1 MVMPSTSP
9 TAVPIKESI
18 ACEIK
23 DVDLA
28 TPLSEEALEAIKNA
42 LHKYAVI
49 VFHDQHIS
57 QQQLVDFASRFGP
70 LRVPPIYQYGID
82 GMHPALHMV
91 SNVLHNDKNI
101 GLADAGVFWHSDA
114 AYMEKPVMYTFLHGI
129 EIPSADGKPLGNTRF
144 ASTTAAYEALP
155 DSMKKQLQGLRAIQ
169 SLRQKYEKK
178 VAAGVLKRGPLTQE
192 QYNKAPD
199 RDQPLVRTHPVT
211 GRKSLFI
218 SEGHTAGIVGM
229 SDTEARKLLSELCTF
244 STDPKFVYEHQ
255 WRVGDVVIWDNA
267 QTVHKATFDYKL
279 PQRRLLH
286 RCTVEG
292 TVPF

>member
-1 MVMPSTSP
+1 MIVTSAQP
-9 TAVPIKESI
+9 VVVPIRESI
-18 ACEIK
+18 ACEIRNIN
-23 DVDLA
+23 LA
-28 TPLSEEALEAIKNA
+28 EEIPDDTFETIRSA
-42 LHKYAVI
+42 LHEHAVI
-49 VFHDQHIS
+49 VFHDQSIS
-57 QQQLVDFASRFGP
+57 QQQLVDFAGRFGP
-70 LRVPPIYQYGID
+70 LRVPPIYKYSID

-91 SNVLHNDKNI
+91 SNVLHNDQNI

-129 EIPSADGKPLGNTRF
+129 EIPHAEGRPLGATRF

-155 DSMKKQLQGLRAIQ
+155 DQVKTRLQGLRAIQ

-178 VAAGVLKRGPLTQE
+178 VAAGVLKRGPLTAE
-192 QYNKAPD
+192 QYSKAPD

-229 SDTEARKLLSELCTF
+229 EDTEARSLLAELCAF
-244 STDPKFVYEHQ
+244 STGPKFVYEHQ

>member
-1 MVMPSTSP
+1 MIVTSAQP
-9 TAVPIKESI
+9 VVVPIRESI
-18 ACEIK
+18 ACEIRNIN
-23 DVDLA
+23 LA
-28 TPLSEEALEAIKNA
+28 EEIPDDTFETIRSA
-42 LHKYAVI
+42 LHEHAVI
-49 VFHDQHIS
+49 VFHDQSIS
-57 QQQLVDFASRFGP
+57 QQQLVDFAGRFGP
-70 LRVPPIYQYGID
+70 LRVPPIYKYSID

-91 SNVLHNDKNI
+91 SNVLHNDQNI

-129 EIPSADGKPLGNTRF
+129 EIPHAEGRPLGATRF

-155 DSMKKQLQGLRAIQ
+155 DQVKTRLQGLRAIQ

-178 VAAGVLKRGPLTQE
+178 VAAGVLKRGPLTAE
-192 QYNKAPD
+192 QYSKAPD

-229 SDTEARKLLSELCTF
+229 EDTEARSLLAELCAF

-267 QTVHKATFDYKL
+267 QTVHKATFNYKL

>member
-1 MVMPSTSP
+1 MIVTSAQP
-9 TAVPIKESI
+9 VVVPIRESI
-18 ACEIK
+18 ACEIRNIN
-23 DVDLA
+23 LA
-28 TPLSEEALEAIKNA
+28 EEIPDDTFETIRSA
-42 LHKYAVI
+42 LHEHAVI
-49 VFHDQHIS
+49 VFHDQSIS
-57 QQQLVDFASRFGP
+57 QQQLVDFAGRFGP
-70 LRVPPIYQYGID
+70 LRVPPIYKYGID

-91 SNVLHNDKNI
+91 SNVLHNDQNI

-129 EIPSADGKPLGNTRF
+129 EIPHAEGRPLGATRF

-155 DSMKKQLQGLRAIQ
+155 DQVKTRLQGLRAIQ

-178 VAAGVLKRGPLTQE
+178 VAAGVLKRGPLTAE
-192 QYNKAPD
+192 QYSKAPD

-229 SDTEARKLLSELCTF
+229 EDTEARSLLAELCAF
-244 STDPKFVYEHQ
+244 STGPKFVYEHQ

>member
-1 MVMPSTSP
+1 
-9 TAVPIKESI
+9 
-18 ACEIK
+18 
-23 DVDLA
+23 
-28 TPLSEEALEAIKNA
+28 
-42 LHKYAVI
+42 
-49 VFHDQHIS
+49 
-57 QQQLVDFASRFGP
+57 
-70 LRVPPIYQYGID
+70 
-82 GMHPALHMV
+82 MHPALHMV
-91 SNVLHNDKNI
+91 SNVLHNDQNI

-169 SLRQKYEKK
+169 SLKQKYEKK

-229 SDTEARKLLSELCTF
+229 EDTEARSLLAELCAF
-244 STDPKFVYEHQ
+244 STDPKFVYEHK
-255 WRVGDVVIWDNA
+255 WRVGDIVIWDNA

-292 TVPF
+292 AVPF

>member
-1 MVMPSTSP
+1 MIVTSAQP
-9 TAVPIKESI
+9 VVVPIRESI
-18 ACEIK
+18 ACEIRNIN
-23 DVDLA
+23 LA
-28 TPLSEEALEAIKNA
+28 EEIPDDTFETIRSA
-42 LHKYAVI
+42 LHEHAVI
-49 VFHDQHIS
+49 VFHDQSIS
-57 QQQLVDFASRFGP
+57 QQQLVDFAGRFGP
-70 LRVPPIYQYGID
+70 LRVPPIYKYSID

-91 SNVLHNDKNI
+91 SNVLHNDQNI

-129 EIPSADGKPLGNTRF
+129 EIPHAEGRPLGATRF

-155 DSMKKQLQGLRAIQ
+155 DQVKTRLQGLRAIQ

-178 VAAGVLKRGPLTQE
+178 VAAGVLKRGPLTAE
-192 QYNKAPD
+192 QYSKAPD

-229 SDTEARKLLSELCTF
+229 EDTEARSLLAELCAF

>member
-1 MVMPSTSP
+1 MIVTSAQP
-9 TAVPIKESI
+9 VVVPIRESI
-18 ACEIK
+18 ACEIRNIN
-23 DVDLA
+23 LA
-28 TPLSEEALEAIKNA
+28 EEIPDDTFETIRSA
-42 LHKYAVI
+42 LHEHAVI
-49 VFHDQHIS
+49 VFHDQSIS
-57 QQQLVDFASRFGP
+57 QQQLVDFAGRFGP
-70 LRVPPIYQYGID
+70 LRVPPIYKYSID

-91 SNVLHNDKNI
+91 SNVLHNDQNI

-129 EIPSADGKPLGNTRF
+129 EIPHAEGRPLGATRF

-155 DSMKKQLQGLRAIQ
+155 DQVKTRLQGLRAIQ

-178 VAAGVLKRGPLTQE
+178 VAAGVLKRGPLTAE
-192 QYNKAPD
+192 QYSKAPD

-229 SDTEARKLLSELCTF
+229 EDTEARSLLAELCAF
-244 STDPKFVYEHQ
+244 STGPKFVYEHQ

-267 QTVHKATFDYKL
+267 QTVHKATFNYKL

>member
-1 MVMPSTSP
+1 MIVTSAQP
-9 TAVPIKESI
+9 VVVPIRESI
-18 ACEIK
+18 ACEIRNIN
-23 DVDLA
+23 LA
-28 TPLSEEALEAIKNA
+28 EEIPDDTFETIRSA
-42 LHKYAVI
+42 LHEHAVI
-49 VFHDQHIS
+49 VFHDQSIS
-57 QQQLVDFASRFGP
+57 QQQLVDFAGRFGP
-70 LRVPPIYQYGID
+70 LRVPPIYKYGID

-91 SNVLHNDKNI
+91 SNVLHNDQNI

-129 EIPSADGKPLGNTRF
+129 EIPHAEGRPLGATRF

-155 DSMKKQLQGLRAIQ
+155 DQVKPRLQGLRAIQ

-178 VAAGVLKRGPLTQE
+178 VAAGVLKRGPLTAE
-192 QYNKAPD
+192 QYSKAPD

-229 SDTEARKLLSELCTF
+229 EDTEARSLLAELCAF

-267 QTVHKATFDYKL
+267 QTVHKAIFNYKL